1 MPKSVDA
8 DQVLALDFELPDHSV
23 ELEKAD
29 EIIKNLKDKFR
40 NIQIKKTIDGQT
52 HTLLFEEI
60 IRVLDYVGRLSEAV
74 FKVETQIEETYTL
87 HYQKSPALG
96 KKLCNDHYENLH
108 YPYTIL
114 KNRCFKLLEDLDEE
128 YRKVWKKNPPNWNI

>member
-1 MPKSVDA
+1 MPKNVEC
-8 DQVLALDFELPDHSV
+8 DQALVLNFELPDHSV

-29 EIIKNLKDKFR
+29 EIIRNLKEKFKL
-40 NIQIKKTIDGQT
+40 IQIKKSINGQT
-52 HTLLFEEI
+52 HTLLYEEI

-74 FKVETQIEETYTL
+74 FKIEPDIEELYTL
-87 HYQKSPALG
+87 HYQKSPQLG

-114 KNRCFKLLEDLDEE
+114 KNRCFKLLEDLDDE
-128 YRKVWKKNPPNWNI
+128 YKKIWKKNPPNWNI